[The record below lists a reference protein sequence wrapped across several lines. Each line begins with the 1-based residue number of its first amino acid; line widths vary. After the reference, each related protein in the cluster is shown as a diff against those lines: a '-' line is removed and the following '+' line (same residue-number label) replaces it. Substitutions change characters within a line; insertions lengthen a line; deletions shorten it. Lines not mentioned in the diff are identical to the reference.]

1 MARWEYKTIK
11 FKAEGWFIGGKIN
24 AGTLESALNQMAA
37 DGWRLVTIV
46 TSSVGRGTT
55 EDIVAVMER
64 ERTAEP
70 GAAAD
75 RAGGSG

>member
-1 MARWEYKTIK
+1 MGRWEYKAIK
-11 FKAEGWFIGGKIN
+11 FKAEGWFIGGKVN
-24 AGTLESALNQMAA
+24 AGVLESALNRMAD

-55 EDIVAVMER
+55 EDTVAVMER
-64 ERTAEP
+64 ERPAEL

-75 RAGGSG
+75 RAGTG

>member
-64 ERTAEP
+64 ERPAEAR
-70 GAAAD
+70 GAPD
-75 RAGGSG
+75 AGRESG